1 MGFALTSAGILQICL
16 TSLYLT
22 NDPWCRAM

>member
-1 MGFALTSAGILQICL
+1 MGFALTSANLLQICL
-16 TSLYLT
+16 TPLYLT